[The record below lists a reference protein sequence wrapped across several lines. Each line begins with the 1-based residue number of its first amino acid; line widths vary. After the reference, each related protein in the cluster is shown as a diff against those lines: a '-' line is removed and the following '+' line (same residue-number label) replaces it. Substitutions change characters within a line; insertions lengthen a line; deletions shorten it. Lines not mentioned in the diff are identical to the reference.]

1 MPQSLLAGTK
11 RLPELDAAW
20 AEPAA
25 GIRHRAVR
33 TGAERIREKLASG
46 PRAVAVRSLPLAMA
60 PYPVKYAFR
69 GAAITPLPFITF
81 THRCMLV
88 QFFQAGSL
96 KTLLFNPTDVEAS
109 RKTPYFA
116 RLAAKL
122 SRFEPLLAKKYDTLE
137 AQLQTLGIRNEDIDY
152 IAFDHFH
159 TQDLRGQLGTSDG
172 KYKVRFPNATLL
184 APKCEWDDWAQ
195 LHPMQRAW
203 YVADGRDGVKLDRV
217 AFTDGDLHLG
227 DGVMLL
233 RTPGHTSGNQTL
245 FVSTDSGVW
254 GTSEN
259 GVCADAWSPLDS
271 KIAGIAAACRREDLD
286 VVLNA
291 NTPEDG
297 AKQYTA
303 MILERTIVDR
313 VKANPAFVQMMPS
326 TEMTPT
332 IATPGLRPTW
342 IHGEVKH
349 GTVMKPEARAVAA
362 E

>member
-1 MPQSLLAGTK
+1 MLNAPQGTK
-11 RLPELDAAW
+11 RLTDLDEAW
-20 AEPAA
+20 MLGGA
-25 GIRHRAVR
+25 GVRHRAVR
-33 TGAERIREKLASG
+33 VGAERIREKIAGG
-46 PRAVAVRSLPLAMA
+46 PRAVAVRSLPLATA

-81 THRCMLV
+81 THRCLLV
-88 QFFQAGSL
+88 QFFQSGVL
-96 KTLLFNPTDVEAS
+96 KTLLFNPTDVQAA

-116 RLAAKL
+116 RVAAKFE
-122 SRFEPLLAKKYDTLE
+122 RFESFLVKKFDTLE
-137 AQLQTLGIRNEDIDY
+137 SQLEKLGIKNADIDY

-159 TQDLRGQLGTSDG
+159 TQDLRGQLGTTDG
-172 KYKVRFPNATLL
+172 RYATRFPNATLL

-203 YVADGRDGVKLDRV
+203 YIDDGRRDVKTDRV

-271 KIAGIAAACRREDLD
+271 KIPGIAAACRREDLD
-286 VVLNA
+286 VVLNS
-291 NTPEDG
+291 NTPEEG
-297 AKQYTA
+297 ARQYSA
-303 MILERTIVDR
+303 MILERTVVDR
-313 VKANPAFVQMMPS
+313 VKANPAFVQMIPS
-326 TEMTPT
+326 TEMT
-332 IATPGLRPTW
+332 ATLMAPLKPTW
-342 IHGEVKH
+342 THGEVHH